1 MNMDTSSEV
10 DAVFFRLWREAPAWR
25 KLELLEGLNR
35 SARELALIGLR
46 RRRPHAS
53 EDELRGLLA
62 EVLLGAE
69 AAACIK
75 RPLLGGMGELTM
87 VDSQTLTVTLLVTD
101 VLETLG
107 IPYVIG
113 GSVAS
118 TIHGLARTTMDVDIV
133 ADMKPGQVLP
143 FAAALQ
149 GAFYVDEEAIQK
161 AIAYGSSFNLIHLA
175 TMFKVDIFLPQAR
188 AFGHQ
193 QLLRRIAER
202 VTPDGDQSLWVL
214 SPEDTILAKL
224 DWFRLGGETSERQW
238 RDVLGIVKTQQDAL
252 DTDYLRQW
260 AQTLGVADLLE
271 RALAE
276 TRTS

>member
-1 MNMDTSSEV
+1 MNMDTSPEIDKV
-10 DAVFFRLWREAPAWR
+10 LFDLWREAPTWR

-35 SARELALIGLR
+35 SARQLALIGLR
-46 RRRPHAS
+46 RRHPHAS
-53 EDELRGLLA
+53 EDELRYLLA

-69 AAACIK
+69 TAACIK
-75 RPLLGGMGELTM
+75 GTLPGEMGELRM

-101 VLETLG
+101 VLEALG

-133 ADMKPGQVLP
+133 ADIKPGQVLP

-149 GAFYVDEEAIQK
+149 DAFYVDEEVIQK
-161 AIAYGSSFNLIHLA
+161 AIAHGSSFNLIHLA

-202 VTPDGDQSLWVL
+202 ITPDMDQSLWVL

-224 DWFRLGGETSERQW
+224 DWFRLGGEMSERQW

-252 DTDYLRQW
+252 DTAYLRQW

-276 TRTS
+276 TMIF